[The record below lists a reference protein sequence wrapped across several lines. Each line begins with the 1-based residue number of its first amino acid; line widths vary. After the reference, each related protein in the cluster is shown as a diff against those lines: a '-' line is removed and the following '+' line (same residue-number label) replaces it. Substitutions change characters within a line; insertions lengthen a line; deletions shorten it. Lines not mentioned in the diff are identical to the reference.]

1 MNEPRHSE
9 DIVAHNERALKTL
22 ARAIALSRGKFSL
35 IFARCNSGRLRERI
49 LEQLRE
55 RCSVPV
61 RELFLR
67 EPVRNLYCAIQG
79 EIGEEPPAALTV
91 LGLESVTDLDGFL
104 ASTNQVRD
112 EFRKAF
118 PFPLVLWVNDDVLQ
132 KLVRLAPDFYNWAVA
147 PISFSLPTEEL
158 TEFVQQ
164 EADSLFDGILD
175 AGGEGVAEDAGDA
188 GKRLELDSALKALPS
203 RGKLP
208 PALEASRQFILGRE
222 AFVNNQMER
231 SRQLFEE
238 SLAFWQ
244 QSQNAH
250 RQACLL
256 FHLALW
262 WRRDAS
268 AGPPEEKTESLQ
280 IAKNYYRQCADVL
293 QQANRPD
300 LAAKFLDKLA
310 EFLLELK
317 EWDEL
322 ESMANS
328 ALAQHPTCLDSLR
341 EVKAW
346 GFLAEAALAKSLWAK
361 AKEYAETAM
370 RKIAEYLASA
380 DPPQPPLKKGGLG
393 LYRDSDVLWARHY
406 VQNWCRLLL
415 ALAQQNLNQVPV
427 ALEILETAKNECPH
441 ESNPPLYIRI
451 LEALRSL
458 YFQQRRYRD
467 AFNLKQ
473 EQQQFEHLYGLRAF
487 IGASRLQAQRQ
498 ATKSI
503 LSQVGAADSQLATI
517 APEIVASGRE
527 KDVRDLIER
536 ISCDHYKIIVIHGP
550 SGVGKS
556 SLVTAGFV
564 PALQAIP
571 AIEARIP
578 LPAVVRVYTDW
589 VAELGKA
596 LAEALQDVET
606 RNFASLSARSLASLP
621 ATQASV
627 ESLLEQLRNSA
638 ERNRLTVLIFDQF
651 EEFFFNG
658 STPAKRRYFWDFLR
672 ECADKIPYLKV
683 ILSLREDYLH
693 YLLEAER
700 FTQIEIAKNSLL
712 AREMRYPLGDLSPE
726 AAKAVIQNLTQNS
739 FHLEPALID
748 ELVRD
753 LAGELGEVRPI
764 ELQVVGAQL
773 QAEKIQT
780 LEQYRQKGPKG
791 KLVGRFLQE
800 VVRDCG
806 EENERAAQL
815 VLYLLT
821 DENNTRPLKTR
832 AELAK
837 DLAAEADKLELVLE
851 ILEKSGI
858 VFLLPQ
864 APADRYQLIHDYL
877 VSFIRQQRGAELLA
891 ELEREKQQ
899 RIRAEADLERQLEEA
914 QLKALSASSEALFA
928 SNYKLDALIESLKA
942 GGQLKRTVWEIDAG
956 TRNQVVVALHQ
967 AVYGVRE
974 RNTLEGH
981 SGPVRSAAFSPD
993 GKTVVSA
1000 GDDGTVR
1007 LWDIQGK
1014 ALNTLKGHS
1023 GKVWSAAISPDG
1035 KTVVS
1040 AGADGTVRL
1049 WDFQGKARKT
1059 LKGHSGYV
1067 NSAAFS
1073 PDGKTVVSAGA
1084 DGTLRLWDIQGK
1096 ALNTLNG
1103 HSGTVTSAA
1112 ISPDGNT
1119 VVSVGIDGT
1128 LRLWDIQ
1135 GKALKTLKKH
1145 SGTVNSAAISPDGKT
1160 VVSAGD
1166 DGTLR
1171 LWDIQGKALK
1181 TFKGHSGT
1189 VNSAAIS
1196 PDGKTVVS
1204 AGIDGTL
1211 RLWDI
1216 QGKALNTLKGHRGT
1230 VSSAAICPDGNTVVS
1245 AGADGTVRLWD
1256 IQGKALKTLKGHSGY
1271 VNTAAISPDGK
1282 TVVSAGADG
1291 TVRLWDIQGKALKT
1305 LFGHSGTVNSAAFSP
1320 DGKTVVSAGIDGTL
1334 RLWDIQ
1340 GKEPKTLKGHSGT
1353 VWSAAFSPDGN
1364 TVVSASIDGTLRL
1377 WDFQGK
1383 ELKTLKGHSGS
1394 VWSAAFSPDGKT
1406 VVSAGID
1413 RTVRLWDFQGKAL
1426 KTLKG
1431 HSGTVWSAAIS
1442 PDGKTVV
1449 SAGDDGTVRL
1459 WDYQGKAL
1467 KTLKGHSGK
1476 VNSAAFSPD
1485 GKTVVSAGED
1495 GTVRLWDYQGKAL
1508 KTLKGHSGKVRSAA
1522 FSPDGKTVVSVSDDG
1537 TLILWNLDLD
1547 SLRALGCDW
1556 LKDYLST
1563 YPDKLEEVRA
1573 CQNPSL
1579 F

>member
-1 MNEPRHSE
+1 MNEPRQPE
-9 DIVAHNERALKTL
+9 DIAAQNERALKSI

-35 IFARCNSGRLRERI
+35 ILARCNSGRLRERI

-61 RELFLR
+61 RVLALR
-67 EPVRNLYCAIQG
+67 DRVRNLYCAIQ
-79 EIGEEPPAALTV
+79 EAIGEEPPAALTV
-91 LGLESVTDLDGFL
+91 LGLESTTAPDDLL
-104 ASTNQVRD
+104 AATNQVRD
-112 EFRKAF
+112 AFRKAF
-118 PFPLVLWVNDDVLQ
+118 SFPLVLWVNDEVLR
-132 KLVRLAPDFYNWAVA
+132 KLVRLAPDFYTWAGA

-164 EADSLFDGILD
+164 EADTLFEGILD
-175 AGGEGVAEDAGDA
+175 AGGEGLAEDAGDA
-188 GKRLELDSALKALPS
+188 GKRLELDSALKALES

-244 QSQNAH
+244 QSQNGH

-268 AGPPEEKTESLQ
+268 AGTPEEKTESLQ
-280 IAKNYYRQCADVL
+280 IAKDYYRQCADVL
-293 QQANRPD
+293 QQANRHD
-300 LAAKFLDKLA
+300 LAAKFIDKLA
-310 EFLLELK
+310 EFLLYLK

-346 GFLAEAALAKSLWAK
+346 GFLAEAALAKFLWAK
-361 AKEYAETAM
+361 AKEYAETALQ
-370 RKIAEYLASA
+370 KIGEYLASA
-380 DPPQPPLKKGGLG
+380 GQEVREGGLR
-393 LYRDSDVLWARHY
+393 LYSREFHSPGRFNSPGII
-406 VQNWCRLLL
+406 QNWCRLLL
-415 ALAQQNLNQVPV
+415 GLAQQNLNQVG
-427 ALEILETAKNECPH
+427 AARQNLETAKNECPH

-458 YFQQRRYRD
+458 YFQQRRYLE
-467 AFNLKQ
+467 AFNIKQ
-473 EQQQFEHLYGLRAF
+473 EQQQVEHLYGLRAF

-503 LSQVGAADSQLATI
+503 LSQAGAADAQPATI

-536 ISCDHYKIIVIHGP
+536 ISRPDCKIIVIHGP

-564 PALQAIP
+564 PALYEIGT
-571 AIEARIP
+571 IEARNP

-658 STPAKRRYFWDFLR
+658 STPAKRREFWEFLR
-672 ECADKIPYLKV
+672 ECADRIPYLKV

-712 AREMRYPLGDLSPE
+712 AREMRSPLADLSPE
-726 AAKAVIQNLTQNS
+726 TAKAVIQSLTQNS
-739 FHLEPALID
+739 FHLEAALID

-773 QAEKIQT
+773 QTEKIQT

-791 KLVGRFLQE
+791 KLVGRFLEE

-806 EENERAAQL
+806 EENQRASQL

-837 DLAAEADKLELVLE
+837 DLAAEAEKLELVLE
-851 ILEKSGI
+851 ILVKSGI

-864 APADRYQLIHDYL
+864 APTDRYQLIHDYL

-899 RIRAEADLERQLEEA
+899 RRQAEA
-914 QLKALSASSEALFA
+914 QLNQFLKRRLREAYLAGVGMAALAVAAVGFGVQSFVGQRNAELTALSASSEALFA
-928 SNYKLDALIESLKA
+928 SNNEFQALIESLKV
-942 GGQLKRTVWEIDAG
+942 GWQLKGTFAGFVEAG
-956 TRNQVVVALHQ
+956 TRNQVVLALQQ
-967 AVYGVRE
+967 AVYGVRQ
-974 RNTLEGH
+974 RNTLKGH
-981 SGPVRSAAFSPD
+981 SGQVKSAAFSPDGKTVVSAGYDGTVRLWDIQGKALNILKGHSGKVWSAAFSPD

-1000 GDDGTVR
+1000 GDDVTVRLWDIQGKPLKTLKGHSNTVWSAAFSPDGKTVVSAGNDGTVR

-1014 ALNTLKGHS
+1014 PLKTLKGHS
-1023 GKVWSAAISPDG
+1023 GYVKSAAFSPDGKTVVSAGYDATVRLWDIQGKELNTLTGHSGTVWSAAISPDG

-1049 WDFQGKARKT
+1049 WDFQGKALNT
-1059 LKGHSGYV
+1059 LKGHSG
-1067 NSAAFS
+1067 
-1073 PDGKTVVSAGA
+1073 
-1084 DGTLRLWDIQGK
+1084 I
-1096 ALNTLNG
+1096 
-1103 HSGTVTSAA
+1103 
-1112 ISPDGNT
+1112 
-1119 VVSVGIDGT
+1119 
-1128 LRLWDIQ
+1128 
-1135 GKALKTLKKH
+1135 
-1145 SGTVNSAAISPDGKT
+1145 
-1160 VVSAGD
+1160 
-1166 DGTLR
+1166 
-1171 LWDIQGKALK
+1171 
-1181 TFKGHSGT
+1181 
-1189 VNSAAIS
+1189 
-1196 PDGKTVVS
+1196 
-1204 AGIDGTL
+1204 
-1211 RLWDI
+1211 
-1216 QGKALNTLKGHRGT
+1216 
-1230 VSSAAICPDGNTVVS
+1230 
-1245 AGADGTVRLWD
+1245 
-1256 IQGKALKTLKGHSGY
+1256 
-1271 VNTAAISPDGK
+1271 
-1282 TVVSAGADG
+1282 
-1291 TVRLWDIQGKALKT
+1291 
-1305 LFGHSGTVNSAAFSP
+1305 
-1320 DGKTVVSAGIDGTL
+1320 
-1334 RLWDIQ
+1334 
-1340 GKEPKTLKGHSGT
+1340 
-1353 VWSAAFSPDGN
+1353 
-1364 TVVSASIDGTLRL
+1364 
-1377 WDFQGK
+1377 
-1383 ELKTLKGHSGS
+1383 
-1394 VWSAAFSPDGKT
+1394 
-1406 VVSAGID
+1406 
-1413 RTVRLWDFQGKAL
+1413 
-1426 KTLKG
+1426 
-1431 HSGTVWSAAIS
+1431 
-1442 PDGKTVV
+1442 
-1449 SAGDDGTVRL
+1449 
-1459 WDYQGKAL
+1459 
-1467 KTLKGHSGK
+1467 
-1476 VNSAAFSPD
+1476 
-1485 GKTVVSAGED
+1485 
-1495 GTVRLWDYQGKAL
+1495 
-1508 KTLKGHSGKVRSAA
+1508 VRSAA
-1522 FSPDGKTVVSVSDDG
+1522 FSPDGKTVVSASEDRTVRLWDLQGKPLNTLKGHSDMVLSAAFSPDGKMVVSAGNDG
-1537 TLILWNLDLD
+1537 KVILWNLDLD
-1547 SLRALGCDW
+1547 SLLALGCDW

-1563 YPDKLEEVRA
+1563 HPERLEELTA